1 MKKIYNKLVRDKIL
15 QVIKNDNQIPQSRIL
30 DESEYLDELHKKLF
44 EEVNEF
50 VEQDDKEELADV
62 LEVLYA
68 IAKHKNIDLDEV
80 EKIRLAKVEKRGAFE
95 KRIFLEQV
103 EELEGE

>member
-1 MKKIYNKLVRDKIL
+1 MKKVYNKLVRDKIL
-15 QVIKNDNQIPQSRIL
+15 QVIESNNQIPQSRIL

-68 IAKHKNIDLDEV
+68 IAKYKNIDLDEV

-103 EELEGE
+103 EE